1 VRSRGPRGGTLNP
14 VDALER
20 DDLEVA
26 RRTSPEDRARHLL
39 AVIRTGFRV
48 KQAALRT
55 RYPSETEG
63 EIETRF
69 RRWLE
74 RDDGA

>member
-1 VRSRGPRGGTLNP
+1 

-26 RRTSPEDRARHLL
+26 RRTLPEERARDLL
-39 AVIRTGFRV
+39 AVIRTGFRL

-55 RYPSETEG
+55 RYPSESED
-63 EIETRF
+63 ELDARF
-69 RRWLE
+69 RRWLA
-74 RDDGA
+74 RDDDE